1 MAGTTHGATEQPHD
15 GCAAAVTPDLTVVS
29 VARRREHWM
38 EDPRGS
44 RGLRS
49 CESTVGAQQTYVLW
63 SHGIEGQGLP
73 MHKVAASVF
82 PLVDAY
88 AQSIIRQ
95 TIQRSVS
102 VSGGSMLSSLSMGRG
117 PLLNYRAVI

>member
-1 MAGTTHGATEQPHD
+1 
-15 GCAAAVTPDLTVVS
+15 
-29 VARRREHWM
+29 
-38 EDPRGS
+38 
-44 RGLRS
+44 
-49 CESTVGAQQTYVLW
+49 
-63 SHGIEGQGLP
+63 